1 MPHELATLNGKAS
14 MMYVGEAPWHRLG
27 TKLDNPATAA
37 EAITAAGLN
46 YEVKLAPLS
55 TADEG
60 NPVPNRRAVVRTDTK
75 QVLGVVS
82 PSYVPI
88 QNKSCFTFLD
98 EVVQSDGLR
107 YHTAGALGKGE
118 RVWML
123 AKLPGEIRVKGG
135 DDVIDKFLLLSNS
148 HDGSSSLRVL
158 FTSIRVVC
166 QNTLNLAINWGHG
179 QGVSISH
186 KGDLASKVKHAR
198 EVLGLAHKVYADAE
212 RKIDLLAS
220 HSPNSVELDA
230 FFKTLVPDPTD
241 GDPTRARNIR
251 AELHRLFEEGTGQN
265 LPQVKGTTWAAVNAV
280 TEFVDHHRG
289 TRGTDSLDRSRQRLQ
304 SAWFGQGAAMKSKAW
319 GLALEIA
326 TAA

>member
-1 MPHELATLNGKAS
+1 VHCF
-14 MMYVGEAPWHRLG
+14 
-27 TKLDNPATAA
+27 
-37 EAITAAGLN
+37 
-46 YEVKLAPLS
+46 
-55 TADEG
+55 
-60 NPVPNRRAVVRTDTK
+60 AV
-75 QVLGVVS
+75 
-82 PSYVPI
+82 
-88 QNKSCFTFLD
+88 LD

-107 YHTAGALGKGE
+107 YHTAGALGRGE

-158 FTSIRVVC
+158 FTSVRVVC
-166 QNTLNLAINWGHG
+166 QNTLNLALNRGQG

-198 EVLGLAHKVYADAE
+198 EVLGLAHKVYEDAE
-212 RKIDLLAS
+212 SKIDLLAS
-220 HSPNSVELDA
+220 HAMNAVELDGY
-230 FFKTLVPDPTD
+230 FKTLVPDPID

-251 AELHRLFEEGTGQN
+251 LELHRLFEEGKGQDI
-265 LPQVKGTTWAAVNAV
+265 PGIRFTTWAAVNAV

-289 TRGTDSLDRSRQRLQ
+289 TRGTDSLDRSRQQLQ

-319 GLALEIA
+319 NLALGIA